1 MRSGPGI
8 VSNIAPKLF
17 GITGFVA
24 VGYVLFAFLLGVT
37 LGTVI
42 GRPGWAF
49 ATGLPIFGG
58 VRLLVDGLRPTL
70 VSPAFAVS
78 PAQPFSGP
86 QPNGWVLNAAYLPT
100 GRTTPAPGQTCAS
113 SWDRVGSCF
122 DQAQSQA
129 GVDRCAAVAHL
140 HYVTEYQPES
150 HFWMLQGVE
159 GTSRLRGAG
168 AVPGSGDGGRH
179 PSVADLSH
187 RGRASGRPCTSRP
200 GAESAGPKRLRTHC
214 LDLHGRRFVTT
225 VGATLQMRS

>member
-1 MRSGPGI
+1 
-8 VSNIAPKLF
+8 
-17 GITGFVA
+17 
-24 VGYVLFAFLLGVT
+24 
-37 LGTVI
+37 
-42 GRPGWAF
+42 
-49 ATGLPIFGG
+49 
-58 VRLLVDGLRPTL
+58 
-70 VSPAFAVS
+70 
-78 PAQPFSGP
+78 
-86 QPNGWVLNAAYLPT
+86 VLNAAYLPT
-100 GRTTPAPGQTCAS
+100 GRTTPAPGQTWAS

-159 GTSRLRGAG
+159 T
-168 AVPGSGDGGRH
+168 AVYVGLALFLAAVTVVAI

-214 LDLHGRRFVTT
+214 LDLDGRRFVTT